1 MSTAKIFIV
10 EDEAIVAE
18 SLNDQLE
25 GLGYIVTGKAP
36 SGEEALRNI
45 KNNLPNLVLMDIMLE
60 GEMDGVETAQQIREL
75 YGIPVIFLSAY
86 SDSETLGRAK
96 LTEPFG
102 YLIKPYKERE
112 LHTTLE
118 ITLYKHRMEKRVR
131 EHERWLDTLL
141 RSIGDGVITVG
152 IDGLLTSM
160 SPVAEMLTGLKEAE
174 QIKKDL
180 LGILQI
186 EESGVYPIMPDLIDQ
201 ALDGETVSC
210 LVDDEPILLNAN
222 GKRIVIDF
230 SAAPIRNDQD
240 EIIGAVLTMRDISA
254 RKQAE
259 IELSEARQI
268 LSNSLT
274 PREKEIL
281 QLMVNGSSTK
291 EIAFD
296 LKISHRTV
304 EAHRQNMMVK
314 LDAGDM
320 TMLVRFAVTHK
331 LVPFD

>member
-1 MSTAKIFIV
+1 MGTAKIFIV

-25 GLGYIVTGKAP
+25 ALGYIVTGYAP

-45 KNNLPNLVLMDIMLE
+45 KNNLPDLVLMDIMLE
-60 GEMDGVETAQQIREL
+60 GEMDGVETAQQIKEL

-152 IDGLLTSM
+152 IDGMLTSM
-160 SPVAEMLTGLKEAE
+160 SPVAEMLTGLNETE
-174 QIKKDL
+174 QINKDL
-180 LGILQI
+180 LGLLKI
-186 EESGVYPIMPDLIDQ
+186 EESGIYPIIPDLIDQ

-210 LVDDEPILLNAN
+210 LVDDEPILINAN

-230 SAAPIRNDQD
+230 SAAPIRNEQD

-314 LDAGDM
+314 LDASDM

-331 LVPFD
+331 LVQFE

>member
-25 GLGYIVTGKAP
+25 ALGYIVTGNAP
-36 SGEEALRNI
+36 SGEEALRKI

-160 SPVAEMLTGLKEAE
+160 SPVAEMLTGLNEAE
-174 QIKKDL
+174 QIKKNL

-186 EESGVYPIMPDLIDQ
+186 EESGVYPIIPDLIDQ

-210 LVDDEPILLNAN
+210 LVNDEPILVNAN

-240 EIIGAVLTMRDISA
+240 EIICAVLTMCYISE

-296 LKISHRTV
+296 LKISNRTV

>member
-25 GLGYIVTGKAP
+25 GLGYIVTGNAP

-160 SPVAEMLTGLKEAE
+160 SPVAETLTGLSEAE
-174 QIKKDL
+174 LINKDL
-180 LGILQI
+180 LGLLKI
-186 EESGVYPIMPDLIDQ
+186 EESGIYPIIPDLIDQ

-210 LVDDEPILLNAN
+210 LVDDEPILINAN

-230 SAAPIRNDQD
+230 SAAPIRNEQD

-259 IELSEARQI
+259 IELSEAIQI

-314 LDAGDM
+314 LDASDM

-331 LVPFD
+331 LVQFE

>member
-25 GLGYIVTGKAP
+25 ALGYIVTGKAP

-210 LVDDEPILLNAN
+210 LVNDEPILVNAN

-281 QLMVNGSSTK
+281 QLMVSGSSTK

>member
-25 GLGYIVTGKAP
+25 GLGYIVTGNAP

-160 SPVAEMLTGLKEAE
+160 SPVAETLTGLSEAE
-174 QIKKDL
+174 LINKDL
-180 LGILQI
+180 LGLLKI
-186 EESGVYPIMPDLIDQ
+186 EESGIYPIIPDLIDQ

-210 LVDDEPILLNAN
+210 LVDDEPILINAN

-230 SAAPIRNDQD
+230 SAAPIRNEQD

-314 LDAGDM
+314 LDASDM

-331 LVPFD
+331 LVQFE

>member
-25 GLGYIVTGKAP
+25 GLGYIVTGNAP

-160 SPVAEMLTGLKEAE
+160 SPVAETLTGLSEAE
-174 QIKKDL
+174 LINKDL

-186 EESGVYPIMPDLIDQ
+186 EESGIYPIMPDLIDQ

-210 LVDDEPILLNAN
+210 LVDDEPILVNAN

-230 SAAPIRNDQD
+230 SAAPIRNEQD

>member
-25 GLGYIVTGKAP
+25 GLGYIVTGNAP

-160 SPVAEMLTGLKEAE
+160 SPVAETLTGLSEAE
-174 QIKKDL
+174 LINKDL

-186 EESGVYPIMPDLIDQ
+186 EESGIYPIMPDLIDQ

-210 LVDDEPILLNAN
+210 LVDDEPILINAN

-230 SAAPIRNDQD
+230 SAAPIRNEQD

-314 LDAGDM
+314 LDANDM

-331 LVPFD
+331 LVQFE

>member
-25 GLGYIVTGKAP
+25 ALGYIVTGYAP

-45 KNNLPNLVLMDIMLE
+45 KNNLPDLVLMDIMLE
-60 GEMDGVETAQQIREL
+60 GEMDGVETAQQIKEL

-152 IDGLLTSM
+152 IDGMLTSM
-160 SPVAEMLTGLKEAE
+160 SPVAEMLTGLNETE
-174 QIKKDL
+174 QINKDL
-180 LGILQI
+180 LGLLKI
-186 EESGVYPIMPDLIDQ
+186 EESGIYPIIPDLIDQ

-210 LVDDEPILLNAN
+210 LVDDEPILINAN

-230 SAAPIRNDQD
+230 SAAPIRNEQD

-314 LDAGDM
+314 LDANDM

-331 LVPFD
+331 LVQFE

>member
-25 GLGYIVTGKAP
+25 ALGYIVTGKAP

-102 YLIKPYKERE
+102 YLIKPYKDRE

-314 LDAGDM
+314 LDASDM

-331 LVPFD
+331 LVQFE

>member
-25 GLGYIVTGKAP
+25 ALGYIVTGNAP
-36 SGEEALRNI
+36 SGEEALRKI

-160 SPVAEMLTGLKEAE
+160 SPVAEMLTGLNEAE
-174 QIKKDL
+174 QIKKNL

-186 EESGVYPIMPDLIDQ
+186 EESGVYPIIPDLIDQ

-210 LVDDEPILLNAN
+210 LVNDEPILVNAN

-230 SAAPIRNDQD
+230 SAAPIRNEQD

-331 LVPFD
+331 LVQID

>member
-25 GLGYIVTGKAP
+25 ALGYIVTGKAP

-102 YLIKPYKERE
+102 YLIKPYKDRE

>member
-25 GLGYIVTGKAP
+25 ALGYIVTGYAP

-45 KNNLPNLVLMDIMLE
+45 KNNLPDLVLMDIMLE
-60 GEMDGVETAQQIREL
+60 GEMDGVETAQQIKEL

>member
-25 GLGYIVTGKAP
+25 GLGYIVTGNAP

-141 RSIGDGVITVG
+141 RS
-152 IDGLLTSM
+152 
-160 SPVAEMLTGLKEAE
+160 
-174 QIKKDL
+174 
-180 LGILQI
+180 
-186 EESGVYPIMPDLIDQ
+186 
-201 ALDGETVSC
+201 
-210 LVDDEPILLNAN
+210 
-222 GKRIVIDF
+222 
-230 SAAPIRNDQD
+230 
-240 EIIGAVLTMRDISA
+240 
-254 RKQAE
+254 
-259 IELSEARQI
+259 
-268 LSNSLT
+268 
-274 PREKEIL
+274 
-281 QLMVNGSSTK
+281 MVT
-291 EIAFD
+291 E
-296 LKISHRTV
+296 
-304 EAHRQNMMVK
+304 
-314 LDAGDM
+314 
-320 TMLVRFAVTHK
+320 
-331 LVPFD
+331 

>member
-25 GLGYIVTGKAP
+25 GLGYIVTGNAP

-160 SPVAEMLTGLKEAE
+160 SPVAETLTGLSEAE
-174 QIKKDL
+174 LINKDL

-186 EESGVYPIMPDLIDQ
+186 EESGIYPIMPDLIDQ

-210 LVDDEPILLNAN
+210 LVDDEPILVNAN

-230 SAAPIRNDQD
+230 SAAPIRNEQD

-314 LDAGDM
+314 LDASDM

-331 LVPFD
+331 FVQFE

>member
-25 GLGYIVTGKAP
+25 GLGYIVTGNAP

-160 SPVAEMLTGLKEAE
+160 SPVAETLTGLSEAE
-174 QIKKDL
+174 LINKDL

-186 EESGVYPIMPDLIDQ
+186 EESGIYPIMPDLIDQ

-210 LVDDEPILLNAN
+210 LVDDEPILVNAN

-230 SAAPIRNDQD
+230 SAAPIRNEQD

-291 EIAFD
+291 ELAFD

-314 LDAGDM
+314 LDASDM

-331 LVPFD
+331 LVQFE

>member
-1 MSTAKIFIV
+1 MTTAKIFIV

-25 GLGYIVTGKAP
+25 SLGYIVSGQAA
-36 SGEEALRNI
+36 SGEEALRKI
-45 KNNLPNLVLMDIMLE
+45 KKKSPDLVLMDIMLE
-60 GEMDGVETAQQIREL
+60 GEMDGVDTAQQIHEL
-75 YGIPVIFLSAY
+75 LGIPIIFLTAY
-86 SDSETLGRAK
+86 SDSETLNRAK

-112 LHTTLE
+112 LHTTIE
-118 ITLYKHRMEKRVR
+118 ISLYKYKMEKLIH

-152 IDGLLTSM
+152 IDGLITSM
-160 SPVAEMLTGLKEAE
+160 SPVAETLTGWNESEAM
-174 QIKKDL
+174 KKDL
-180 LGILQI
+180 LEILQV
-186 EESGVYPIMPDLIDQ
+186 EESGVYPVLPDLIDQ
-201 ALDGETVSC
+201 ALDGETVAC
-210 LVDDEPILLNAN
+210 LVDNEPILVNSN

-230 SAAPIRNDQD
+230 SAAPIRNEND
-240 EIIGAVLTMRDISA
+240 EIVGAVLTMRDITA
-254 RKQAE
+254 RKKAE
-259 IELSEARQI
+259 LDLLEARQI
-268 LSNSLT
+268 LSNTLT

-296 LKISHRTV
+296 LNISNRTV

-320 TMLVRFAVTHK
+320 TMLVRLAVSHK
-331 LVPFD
+331 LVPMG

>member
-25 GLGYIVTGKAP
+25 ALGYIVTGNAP
-36 SGEEALRNI
+36 SGEEALRKI

-160 SPVAEMLTGLKEAE
+160 SPVAEMLTGLNEAE
-174 QIKKDL
+174 QIKKNL

-186 EESGVYPIMPDLIDQ
+186 EESGVYPIIPDLIDQ

-210 LVDDEPILLNAN
+210 LVNDEPILVNAN

-240 EIIGAVLTMRDISA
+240 EIIGAVLTMRDISV
-254 RKQAE
+254 RKHAE

-274 PREKEIL
+274 PREKNS
-281 QLMVNGSSTK
+281 VVDG
-291 EIAFD
+291 
-296 LKISHRTV
+296 
-304 EAHRQNMMVK
+304 
-314 LDAGDM
+314 
-320 TMLVRFAVTHK
+320 
-331 LVPFD
+331 

>member
-25 GLGYIVTGKAP
+25 GLGYIVTGNAP

-160 SPVAEMLTGLKEAE
+160 SPVAETLTGLSEAE
-174 QIKKDL
+174 LINKDL
-180 LGILQI
+180 LGLLKI
-186 EESGVYPIMPDLIDQ
+186 EESGIYPIIPDLIDQ

-210 LVDDEPILLNAN
+210 LVDDEPILVNAN

-230 SAAPIRNDQD
+230 SAAPIRNEQD

-314 LDAGDM
+314 LDANDM

-331 LVPFD
+331 LVQFE

>member
-25 GLGYIVTGKAP
+25 GLGYIVTGNAP

-160 SPVAEMLTGLKEAE
+160 SPVAETLTGLSEAE
-174 QIKKDL
+174 LINKDL

-186 EESGVYPIMPDLIDQ
+186 EESGIYPIMPDLIDQ

-210 LVDDEPILLNAN
+210 LVDDEPILVNAN

-230 SAAPIRNDQD
+230 SAAPIRNEQD
-240 EIIGAVLTMRDISA
+240 EIIDAVLTMRDISA

-314 LDAGDM
+314 LDANDM

-331 LVPFD
+331 LVQFE

>member
-25 GLGYIVTGKAP
+25 GLGYIVTGNAP

-160 SPVAEMLTGLKEAE
+160 SPVAETLTGLSEAE
-174 QIKKDL
+174 LINKDL
-180 LGILQI
+180 LGLLKI
-186 EESGVYPIMPDLIDQ
+186 EESGIYPIIPDLIDQ

-210 LVDDEPILLNAN
+210 LVDDEPILINAN

-230 SAAPIRNDQD
+230 SAAPIRNEQD

-314 LDAGDM
+314 LDANDM

-331 LVPFD
+331 LVQFE

>member
-25 GLGYIVTGKAP
+25 ALGYIVTGYAP

-45 KNNLPNLVLMDIMLE
+45 KNNLPDLVLMDIMLE
-60 GEMDGVETAQQIREL
+60 GEMDGVETAQQIKEL

-152 IDGLLTSM
+152 IDGILTSM
-160 SPVAEMLTGLKEAE
+160 SPVAEMLTGLNETE
-174 QIKKDL
+174 QINKDL
-180 LGILQI
+180 LGLLKI
-186 EESGVYPIMPDLIDQ
+186 EESGIYPIIPDLIDQ

-210 LVDDEPILLNAN
+210 LVDDEPILINAN

-230 SAAPIRNDQD
+230 SAAPIRNEQD

-314 LDAGDM
+314 LDASDM

-331 LVPFD
+331 LVQFE

>member
-25 GLGYIVTGKAP
+25 ALGYIVTGYAP

-45 KNNLPNLVLMDIMLE
+45 KNNLPDLVLMDIMLE
-60 GEMDGVETAQQIREL
+60 GEMDGVETAQQIKEL

-152 IDGLLTSM
+152 IDGMLTSM
-160 SPVAEMLTGLKEAE
+160 SPVAEMLTGLNETE
-174 QIKKDL
+174 QINKDL
-180 LGILQI
+180 LGLLKI
-186 EESGVYPIMPDLIDQ
+186 EESGIYPIIPDLIDQ

-210 LVDDEPILLNAN
+210 LVDDEPILINAN

-230 SAAPIRNDQD
+230 SAAPIRNEQD

-314 LDAGDM
+314 LDASDM

-331 LVPFD
+331 LVQFE

>member
-25 GLGYIVTGKAP
+25 ALGYIVTGYAP

-45 KNNLPNLVLMDIMLE
+45 KNNLPDLVLMDIMLE
-60 GEMDGVETAQQIREL
+60 GEMDGVETAQQIKEL

-152 IDGLLTSM
+152 IDGMLTSM
-160 SPVAEMLTGLKEAE
+160 SPVAETLTGLSEAE
-174 QIKKDL
+174 
-180 LGILQI
+180 
-186 EESGVYPIMPDLIDQ
+186 
-201 ALDGETVSC
+201 
-210 LVDDEPILLNAN
+210 
-222 GKRIVIDF
+222 
-230 SAAPIRNDQD
+230 
-240 EIIGAVLTMRDISA
+240 
-254 RKQAE
+254 
-259 IELSEARQI
+259 
-268 LSNSLT
+268 
-274 PREKEIL
+274 
-281 QLMVNGSSTK
+281 
-291 EIAFD
+291 
-296 LKISHRTV
+296 
-304 EAHRQNMMVK
+304 
-314 LDAGDM
+314 
-320 TMLVRFAVTHK
+320 HK
-331 LVPFD
+331 

>member
-25 GLGYIVTGKAP
+25 ALGYIVTGYAP

-45 KNNLPNLVLMDIMLE
+45 KNNLPDLVLMDIMLE
-60 GEMDGVETAQQIREL
+60 GEMDGVETAQQIKEL

-86 SDSETLGRAK
+86 SDSETIGRAK

-152 IDGLLTSM
+152 IDGMLTSM
-160 SPVAEMLTGLKEAE
+160 SPVAEMLTGLNETE
-174 QIKKDL
+174 QINKDL
-180 LGILQI
+180 LGLLKI
-186 EESGVYPIMPDLIDQ
+186 EESGIYPIIPDLIDQ

-210 LVDDEPILLNAN
+210 LVDDEPILINAN

-230 SAAPIRNDQD
+230 SAAPIRNEQD

-314 LDAGDM
+314 LDASDM

-331 LVPFD
+331 LVQFE

>member
-25 GLGYIVTGKAP
+25 ALGYIVTGYAP

-45 KNNLPNLVLMDIMLE
+45 KNNLPDLVLMDIMLE
-60 GEMDGVETAQQIREL
+60 GEMDGVETAQQIKEL

-160 SPVAEMLTGLKEAE
+160 SPVAETLTGLSEAE
-174 QIKKDL
+174 LINKDL
-180 LGILQI
+180 LGLLKI
-186 EESGVYPIMPDLIDQ
+186 EESGIYPIIPDLIDQ

-210 LVDDEPILLNAN
+210 LVDDEPILINAN

-230 SAAPIRNDQD
+230 SAAPIRNEQD

>member
-25 GLGYIVTGKAP
+25 ALGYIVTGKAP

-102 YLIKPYKERE
+102 YLIKPYKDRE

-160 SPVAEMLTGLKEAE
+160 SPVAETLTGLSEAE
-174 QIKKDL
+174 LINKDL

-186 EESGVYPIMPDLIDQ
+186 EESGIYPIMPDLIDQ

>member
-25 GLGYIVTGKAP
+25 ALGYIVTGNAP
-36 SGEEALRNI
+36 SGEEALRKI

-160 SPVAEMLTGLKEAE
+160 SPVAEMLTGLNEAE
-174 QIKKDL
+174 QIKKNL

-186 EESGVYPIMPDLIDQ
+186 EESGVYPIIPDLIDQ

-210 LVDDEPILLNAN
+210 LVNDEPILVNAN

-296 LKISHRTV
+296 LKISNRTV

>member
-1 MSTAKIFIV
+1 MLSIWQK
-10 EDEAIVAE
+10 
-18 SLNDQLE
+18 
-25 GLGYIVTGKAP
+25 
-36 SGEEALRNI
+36 
-45 KNNLPNLVLMDIMLE
+45 NLVPALLCCMW
-60 GEMDGVETAQQIREL
+60 
-75 YGIPVIFLSAY
+75 
-86 SDSETLGRAK
+86 K
-96 LTEPFG
+96 
-102 YLIKPYKERE
+102 
-112 LHTTLE
+112 

-160 SPVAEMLTGLKEAE
+160 SPVAEMLTGLNEAE
-174 QIKKDL
+174 QIKKNL
-180 LGILQI
+180 LGILEI
-186 EESGVYPIMPDLIDQ
+186 EESGVYPILPDLIDQ
-201 ALDGETVSC
+201 ALAGETVSC
-210 LVDDEPILLNAN
+210 LVDDEPILINAN

-230 SAAPIRNDQD
+230 SAAPIRNEQD

-331 LVPFD
+331 LVQID

>member
-25 GLGYIVTGKAP
+25 ALGYIVTGNAP

-102 YLIKPYKERE
+102 YLIKPYKDRE

>member
-25 GLGYIVTGKAP
+25 ALGYIVTGKAP

-160 SPVAEMLTGLKEAE
+160 SPVAETLTGLSEAE
-174 QIKKDL
+174 LINKDL

-186 EESGVYPIMPDLIDQ
+186 EESGIYPIMPDLIDQ

-210 LVDDEPILLNAN
+210 LVDDEPILVNAN

>member
-25 GLGYIVTGKAP
+25 GLGYIVTGNAP

-152 IDGLLTSM
+152 IDGMLTSM
-160 SPVAEMLTGLKEAE
+160 SPVAEMLTGLNETE
-174 QIKKDL
+174 QINKDL
-180 LGILQI
+180 LGLLKI
-186 EESGVYPIMPDLIDQ
+186 EESGIYPIIPDLIDQ

-210 LVDDEPILLNAN
+210 LVDDEPILINAN

-230 SAAPIRNDQD
+230 SAAPIRNEQD

-314 LDAGDM
+314 LDANDM

-331 LVPFD
+331 LVQFE

>member
-25 GLGYIVTGKAP
+25 GLGYIVTGNAP

-152 IDGLLTSM
+152 IDGMLTSM
-160 SPVAEMLTGLKEAE
+160 SPVAEMLTGLNETE
-174 QIKKDL
+174 QINKDL
-180 LGILQI
+180 LGLLKI
-186 EESGVYPIMPDLIDQ
+186 EESGIYPIIPDLIDQ

-210 LVDDEPILLNAN
+210 LVDDEPILINAN

-230 SAAPIRNDQD
+230 SAAPIRNEQD

-314 LDAGDM
+314 LDASDM

-331 LVPFD
+331 LVQFE

>member
-25 GLGYIVTGKAP
+25 GLGYIVTGNAP

-152 IDGLLTSM
+152 IDGILTSM
-160 SPVAEMLTGLKEAE
+160 SPVAEMLTGLNETE
-174 QIKKDL
+174 QINKDL
-180 LGILQI
+180 LGLLKI
-186 EESGVYPIMPDLIDQ
+186 EESGIYPIIPDLIDQ

-210 LVDDEPILLNAN
+210 LVDDEPILINAN

-230 SAAPIRNDQD
+230 SAAPIRNEQD

-314 LDAGDM
+314 LDANDM

-331 LVPFD
+331 LVQFE

>member
-25 GLGYIVTGKAP
+25 ALGYIVTGNAP
-36 SGEEALRNI
+36 SGEEALRKI

-141 RSIGDGVITVG
+141 RSIVDGVITIG
-152 IDGLLTSM
+152 IDG
-160 SPVAEMLTGLKEAE
+160 
-174 QIKKDL
+174 
-180 LGILQI
+180 ILI
-186 EESGVYPIMPDLIDQ
+186 
-201 ALDGETVSC
+201 
-210 LVDDEPILLNAN
+210 
-222 GKRIVIDF
+222 
-230 SAAPIRNDQD
+230 
-240 EIIGAVLTMRDISA
+240 
-254 RKQAE
+254 
-259 IELSEARQI
+259 
-268 LSNSLT
+268 
-274 PREKEIL
+274 
-281 QLMVNGSSTK
+281 
-291 EIAFD
+291 
-296 LKISHRTV
+296 
-304 EAHRQNMMVK
+304 
-314 LDAGDM
+314 
-320 TMLVRFAVTHK
+320 
-331 LVPFD
+331 

>member
-25 GLGYIVTGKAP
+25 ALGYIVTGNAP
-36 SGEEALRNI
+36 SGEEALRKI
-45 KNNLPNLVLMDIMLE
+45 KKYLPNLVLMDIMLE

-160 SPVAEMLTGLKEAE
+160 SPVAEMLTGLNEAE
-174 QIKKDL
+174 QIKKNL

-186 EESGVYPIMPDLIDQ
+186 EESGVYPIIPDLIDQ

-210 LVDDEPILLNAN
+210 LVNDEPILVNAN

-296 LKISHRTV
+296 LKISNRTV

>member
-25 GLGYIVTGKAP
+25 GLGYIVTGNAP

-160 SPVAEMLTGLKEAE
+160 SPVAETLTGLSEAE
-174 QIKKDL
+174 LINKDL

-186 EESGVYPIMPDLIDQ
+186 EESGIYPIMPDLIDQ

-210 LVDDEPILLNAN
+210 LVDDEPILVNAN
-222 GKRIVIDF
+222 VKRIVIDF
-230 SAAPIRNDQD
+230 SAAPIRNEQD

-314 LDAGDM
+314 LDANDM

-331 LVPFD
+331 LVQFE

>member
-25 GLGYIVTGKAP
+25 ALGYIVTGKAP

-160 SPVAEMLTGLKEAE
+160 SPVAETLTGLSEAE
-174 QIKKDL
+174 LINKDL

-186 EESGVYPIMPDLIDQ
+186 EESGIYPIMPDLIDQ

>member
-25 GLGYIVTGKAP
+25 ALGYIVTGNAP
-36 SGEEALRNI
+36 SGEEALRKI

-160 SPVAEMLTGLKEAE
+160 SPVAEMLTGLNEAE
-174 QIKKDL
+174 QIKKNL

-186 EESGVYPIMPDLIDQ
+186 EESGVYPIIPDLIDQ

-210 LVDDEPILLNAN
+210 LVNDEPILVNAN

-230 SAAPIRNDQD
+230 IAAPIRNDQD
-240 EIIGAVLTMRDISA
+240 
-254 RKQAE
+254 
-259 IELSEARQI
+259 
-268 LSNSLT
+268 
-274 PREKEIL
+274 
-281 QLMVNGSSTK
+281 
-291 EIAFD
+291 
-296 LKISHRTV
+296 
-304 EAHRQNMMVK
+304 
-314 LDAGDM
+314 
-320 TMLVRFAVTHK
+320 
-331 LVPFD
+331 